1 MRSKL
6 WKMIS
11 ITAFAVIVVLAGLV
25 IALQSLSTGVDGK
38 IVMATGNSQYHALAS
53 TYQRDL
59 EANGVN
65 LELRDTTEGFAT
77 LLALVDDKSG
87 VNAGFVK
94 GGLVGSL
101 QGRLASAKA
110 KDWRAQQLGKWLS
123 VARLFQR
130 PADRGR
136 EAS

>member
-25 IALQSLSTGVDGK
+25 IALQTLSTGVDGK

-94 GGLVGSL
+94 GGLVG
-101 QGRLASAKA
+101 
-110 KDWRAQQLGKWLS
+110 
-123 VARLFQR
+123 
-130 PADRGR
+130 
-136 EAS
+136 